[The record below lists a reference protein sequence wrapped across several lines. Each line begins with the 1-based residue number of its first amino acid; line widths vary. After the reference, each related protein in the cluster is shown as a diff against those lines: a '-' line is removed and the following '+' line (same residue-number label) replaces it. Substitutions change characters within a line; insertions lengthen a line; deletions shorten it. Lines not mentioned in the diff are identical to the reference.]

1 MQPQERSTLHSCNL
15 YNPMAKAQL
24 FITCLGDQFY
34 TSTLQNMTHIL
45 ERLGVEV
52 SFPPEQTCCGQ
63 PLFNN
68 GFEEKTRPVALNF
81 LRAFSKSDAP
91 IVAPSGSCVS
101 MVKHHYAEL
110 FKTGTPEHVLAVDIA
125 SRTYEFTEYLVN
137 VLKVTDVGAVYPH
150 KVTYHASC
158 HYLREMGLKTEA
170 KTLLNAVKD
179 LEFVPLNEEETC
191 CGFGGAFTVTYPE
204 VSRSMMENKVKD
216 ILASGAD
223 TVVMCEPGCLMN
235 VAGGL
240 HKAGSNIRAMH
251 IIDLLASQE
260 S

>member
-1 MQPQERSTLHSCNL
+1 MS
-15 YNPMAKAQL
+15 KAQL

-34 TSTLQNMTHIL
+34 TSTLQNMTRIL
-45 ERLGVEV
+45 ERLGVET
-52 SFPPEQTCCGQ
+52 SFSPEQTCCGQ

-81 LRAFSKSDAP
+81 LRAFSKSEAP

-110 FKTGTPEHVLAVDIA
+110 FPEGTPEHRLAVDFA

-137 VLKVTDVGAVYPH
+137 VLNVTDVGAVYSH
-150 KVTYHASC
+150 KVTYHATC

-170 KTLLNAVKD
+170 KTLLKSVRG
-179 LEFVPLNEEETC
+179 LELIPLKEEETC
-191 CGFGGAFTVTYPE
+191 CGFGGSFTVTFPE
-204 VSRSMMENKVKD
+204 VSRAMMENKVDD

-235 VAGGL
+235 IAGGL
-240 HKAGSNIRAMH
+240 QKAGSNIRAMH
-251 IIDLLASQE
+251 IIDLLASKPT
-260 S
+260 

>member
-1 MQPQERSTLHSCNL
+1 MPQ
-15 YNPMAKAQL
+15 AQL

-34 TSTLQNMTHIL
+34 TKTLQNMTHLL
-45 ERLGVEV
+45 ERLGVEL
-52 SFPPEQTCCGQ
+52 SFPHEQTCCGQ
-63 PLFNN
+63 PHFNN
-68 GFEEKTRPVALNF
+68 GFESQARDVARNF
-81 LRAFSKSDAP
+81 LHAFGRSDAP
-91 IVAPSGSCVS
+91 IVGPSGSCVS
-101 MVKHHYAEL
+101 MVKHHYPEL
-110 FKTGTPEHVLAVDIA
+110 FPAGTPEHALAADIA
-125 SRTYEFTEYLVN
+125 ARTFEFTEYLVN

-170 KTLLNAVKD
+170 KTLLNAVKG
-179 LEFVPLNEEETC
+179 LEFIPLNEEETC

-204 VSRSMMENKVKD
+204 VSRSMMENKVKN

-251 IIDLLASQE
+251 IIDLLASSQ
-260 S
+260 

>member
-1 MQPQERSTLHSCNL
+1 MT
-15 YNPMAKAQL
+15 KAQL

-34 TSTLQNMTHIL
+34 TSTLQNMTRIL

-52 SFPPEQTCCGQ
+52 SFAAEQTCCGQ

-81 LRAFSKSDAP
+81 LRAFGNSDAP
-91 IVAPSGSCVS
+91 VVAPSGSCVG
-101 MVKHHYAEL
+101 MVKHHYSEL
-110 FKTGTPEHVLAVDIA
+110 FKEGTPEHTLTVDIA
-125 SRTYEFTEYLVN
+125 SRIYEFTDYLVN
-137 VLKVTDVGAVYPH
+137 VLKVTDVGAIYPH

-170 KTLLNAVKD
+170 KTLLNAVEG
-179 LEFVPLNEEETC
+179 LELVPLQEEETC
-191 CGFGGAFTVTYPE
+191 CGFGGAFTLTLPE
-204 VSRSMMENKVKD
+204 VSRSMMENKVKCV
-216 ILASGAD
+216 LASGAD
-223 TVVMCEPGCLMN
+223 TLVTCEPGCLMN

-251 IIDLLASQE
+251 IIDLLASK
-260 S
+260 